1 MVKRQSGTPEP
12 DAIDLLADD
21 HRRVQKLF
29 KEFEKADRADE
40 EALRE
45 LVETACM
52 ELQLHSVLETEIFYP
67 AVRTQADESD
77 DSTVERLNEALVE
90 HDSID
95 ELIAKLQDLQADDA
109 LYTAHFSVLAKQV
122 KEHVREEEKEIFPL
136 VRTLKSLDLVR
147 IAEEMRLR
155 REELFAEL
163 EEGETAEAESVE
175 DEGSTLADADI
186 EDESEDAQEQIDISR
201 IRH

>member
-29 KEFEKADRADE
+29 KEFEKTDRADE

-52 ELQLHSVLETEIFYP
+52 ELQLHSMLETEIFYP
-67 AVRTQADESD
+67 AIRTQVDESD
-77 DSTVERLNEALVE
+77 DATVERLNAAVVE

-95 ELIAKLQDLQADDA
+95 ELIAKLQDLDPDDA
-109 LYTAHFSVLAKQV
+109 MYTAHFSVLAKHV
-122 KEHVREEEKEIFPL
+122 KEHLREEEKEIFPL
-136 VRTLKSLDLVR
+136 VRTLKTLDLVR
-147 IAEEMRLR
+147 IADEMRLR

-163 EEGETAEAESVE
+163 EEGEAAEAESAE
-175 DEGSTLADADI
+175 DGETTLGDTDL